1 MKQRNNLDD
10 IFKDKLKNY
19 QAPPDDAVW
28 NKIQESL
35 NEKKKKRVIPIW
47 WQIGGV
53 AAVLL
58 FTLLVFN
65 PFKSSELIEEEQ
77 LRITSTK
84 ELDEVKTKVDD
95 SLDNKDSIL
104 VIDYTS
110 TNNTKHRTED
120 VPTVKQGEFTSKP
133 YNNSSKKFTNLNP
146 KTNGIVNQEEKQL
159 SNAPLNASAKN
170 PTVNAIVSNQD
181 KSTPINLVEEKTNH
195 NKITIKNS
203 EQVLPSVDN
212 ANTNKTTTIVQIDKE
227 TSEDKLDKAEKDKK
241 SIYDVLKEQE
251 EKAITKTNLDKK
263 WSIGPS
269 IAPVY
274 YNSLGEG
281 SPIHSAFVSNTK
293 SGNLNLSYGLTV
305 SYSINKKLQLRS
317 GIHKVD
323 YGYDTNEVAFSPNA
337 RAFSVGQIENINYE
351 NTARSIVVTSSKNN
365 VSAIKDNPEIASNEV
380 APLEGSMAQQMNYLE
395 VPMEL
400 NYVLIDKKF
409 GLNLIGGFSSL
420 FLLDNAVSLESNNLV
435 TAVGEA
441 NNVNDINFSTNI
453 GIGLDYKISPAL
465 KFNLEP
471 MFKYQLNT
479 FENSAGN
486 FKPYAVGVYSGLQF
500 KF

>member
-28 NKIQESL
+28 NKIQASL

-58 FTLLVFN
+58 ITLLVFN

-84 ELDEVKTKVDD
+84 ELDEVKTIEDD
-95 SLDNKDSIL
+95 SLVNKDSIL

-110 TNNTKHRTED
+110 TNNTQHRTED
-120 VPTVKQGEFTSKP
+120 NPTVKQGAYTSKP
-133 YNNSSKKFTNLNP
+133 YNKSSKKFTNLNS
-146 KTNGIVNQEEKQL
+146 KTSGIVNQEKKQL
-159 SNAPLNASAKN
+159 SNAPLNGSANN

-181 KSTPINLVEEKTNH
+181 KNTPRNLVEEKTNQ

-212 ANTNKTTTIVQIDKE
+212 PNTNKTTAIVQIDKE

-251 EKAITKTNLDKK
+251 EKAITKTNSDKK

-500 KF
+500 RF